1 MPEDF
6 FTSQNLLALAVTAIA
21 LAAIGTAVV
30 LVSWAFAKRKVKA
43 ESARYAAL
51 VQVNE
56 RYKYAFD
63 RLLAS
68 YGLEE
73 KCKSLAKFEQF
84 DPRNMLLE
92 SMQQDRIF
100 FEEKV
105 RSAEHNKKT
114 WEGYLR
120 DVEVLPEPSF
130 SEFFLKHVEEG
141 MVEKA
146 KRWKPRTDFR
156 IVVSYSYT
164 SPAGRNSYRNERVFS
179 YEEVKALME
188 ESARIVRERNAR
200 QQQIKRERAKVTPGV
215 RYDVFLRDHFR
226 CVICGSA
233 QSDGVK
239 LHVDHIIPVSKGG
252 TSDMSNLRTLCDR
265 CNMGKRDKIE

>member
-265 CNMGKRDKIE
+265 CNMGKRDKME